1 MIKFGIYY
9 HDTLDHVQQVNTYTS
24 IVEALKDFKVM
35 LTERSEYDEGLEIA
49 FVDAD
54 DIFIGDLYYEEFKQC
69 PAT

>member
-1 MIKFGIYY
+1 MIKFAIYY
-9 HDTLDHVQQVNTYTS
+9 HDKLDHTEQVSTYTS

-35 LTERSEYDEGLEIA
+35 LTQRSEYDEGLEIA

-54 DIFIGDLYYEEFKQC
+54 DIFTNDLYYEEFEQC